1 MTPGPLQLLVV
12 LVLVIFFFGASRVP
26 GIMENLGK
34 GINSFKKG
42 LREDDGKDNVKKSIS
57 HDTDKDQKED

>member
-42 LREDDGKDNVKKSIS
+42 LREDDAKDSARKSIP
-57 HDTDKDQKED
+57 HEADKDQKED